1 VDWGSYSQ
9 RSAVFGIMSNQ
20 VAGIVLAAGGSSR
33 FGSPKQLLP
42 WRGKTVLNSVVS
54 TAFDTGLAP
63 VIVVLGANADQIEP
77 ALPKECV
84 VVRNDAW
91 SEGQSSSIRIGLA
104 QLSEEIDGVLILLG
118 DQPQVNPHFC
128 SSIIQKG
135 LECGKITIPY
145 VNDRRANPVFFPKHT
160 LKRLGQVTGD
170 QGGRAIFSEFQVE
183 YLPWLDDCMAL
194 DIDTPEDYEK
204 LKACYSLQ

>member
-1 VDWGSYSQ
+1 
-9 RSAVFGIMSNQ
+9 MSNQ
-20 VAGIVLAAGGSSR
+20 AAGIVLAAGGSSR

>member
-1 VDWGSYSQ
+1 
-9 RSAVFGIMSNQ
+9 MSNQ

>member
-1 VDWGSYSQ
+1 
-9 RSAVFGIMSNQ
+9 
-20 VAGIVLAAGGSSR
+20 
-33 FGSPKQLLP
+33 
-42 WRGKTVLNSVVS
+42 
-54 TAFDTGLAP
+54 
-63 VIVVLGANADQIEP
+63 VIVVIGANADQIEP
-77 ALPKECV
+77 SLPKECV

-91 SEGQSSSIRIGLA
+91 PEGQSSSIRIGLA
-104 QLSEEIDGVLILLG
+104 QLSEKIDGVLVLLG

-204 LKACYSLQ
+204 LKACYNLQ

>member
-1 VDWGSYSQ
+1 
-9 RSAVFGIMSNQ
+9 MSNP
-20 VAGIVLAAGGSSR
+20 VAGIILAAGGSSR

-42 WRGKTVLNSVVS
+42 WRGTSVLNSVVS

-63 VIVVLGANADQIEP
+63 VIVVLGANADQIES
-77 ALPKECV
+77 ALPQECV
-84 VVRNDAW
+84 FVRNDAW
-91 SEGQSSSIRIGLA
+91 PEGQSSSIRIGLA
-104 QLSEEIDGVLILLG
+104 QLSEEIDGVLVLLG

-128 SSIIQKG
+128 SSIVQKG

-194 DIDTPEDYEK
+194 DIDTPEDYVK
-204 LKACYSLQ
+204 LKACYSLH

>member
-1 VDWGSYSQ
+1 
-9 RSAVFGIMSNQ
+9 MSNQ

-54 TAFDTGLAP
+54 TAFDTRLAP

-77 ALPKECV
+77 SLPKECV

-91 SEGQSSSIRIGLA
+91 PEGQSSSIRIGLA

-145 VNDRRANPVFFPKHT
+145 VNDRHANPVYFPKHT

>member
-1 VDWGSYSQ
+1 
-9 RSAVFGIMSNQ
+9 MSNQ

-77 ALPKECV
+77 SLPKECV

-128 SSIIQKG
+128 SSIVQKG

>member
-1 VDWGSYSQ
+1 
-9 RSAVFGIMSNQ
+9 MSNQ

-77 ALPKECV
+77 SLPKECV

-91 SEGQSSSIRIGLA
+91 PEGQSSSIRIGLA

-128 SSIIQKG
+128 SSIVQKG

>member
-1 VDWGSYSQ
+1 
-9 RSAVFGIMSNQ
+9 MSNQ

-54 TAFDTGLAP
+54 TAFDTRLAP

-91 SEGQSSSIRIGLA
+91 PEGQSSSIRIGLA

-145 VNDRRANPVFFPKHT
+145 VNDRRTNPVFFPKHA

>member
-1 VDWGSYSQ
+1 
-9 RSAVFGIMSNQ
+9 MSNQ
-20 VAGIVLAAGGSSR
+20 VAGIILAAGGSSR

-42 WRGKTVLNSVVS
+42 WRGTSVLNSVVS

-63 VIVVLGANADQIEP
+63 VIVVIGANADQIEP
-77 ALPKECV
+77 SLPKECV

-91 SEGQSSSIRIGLA
+91 PEGQSSSIRIGLA
-104 QLSEEIDGVLILLG
+104 QLSEKIDGVLVLLG

-204 LKACYSLQ
+204 LKACYSLH

>member
-1 VDWGSYSQ
+1 
-9 RSAVFGIMSNQ
+9 MSNQ

-77 ALPKECV
+77 SLPKECV

-91 SEGQSSSIRIGLA
+91 PEGQSSSIRIGLA

-170 QGGRAIFSEFQVE
+170 QGGRAIFSEFQIE

>member
-1 VDWGSYSQ
+1 
-9 RSAVFGIMSNQ
+9 MSNQ
-20 VAGIVLAAGGSSR
+20 VAGIILAAGGSSR

-42 WRGKTVLNSVVS
+42 WRGTSVLNSVVS

-63 VIVVLGANADQIEP
+63 VIVVLGANAEQIEP
-77 ALPKECV
+77 SLPKECV
-84 VVRNDAW
+84 VVRNNAW

-104 QLSEEIDGVLILLG
+104 QLSEEIDGVLVLMG

-204 LKACYSLQ
+204 LKACYNLQ